1 MSVKKI
7 LFPPVPSSHLTST
20 LLLVTR
26 IIFGLLFLSHGYAK
40 LMSFESLADVY
51 ADPLGLG
58 STLSLW
64 LTVFA
69 EVLCSFA
76 LILGIL
82 QRLVL
87 IPMIITMAVAFFIVH
102 GNDVF
107 AIKELSFIYMIVFIL
122 LYIAGPGHYSF
133 DAIIRK
139 LILKNSES

>member
-40 LMSFESLADVY
+40 LMSFESLSDVY

>member
-1 MSVKKI
+1 MSVKEI

-40 LMSFESLADVY
+40 LMSFESLSDVY

-76 LILGIL
+76 LIFGIL

>member
-76 LILGIL
+76 LIFGIL